1 MLWKL
6 NHNWLA
12 TVFVHFLFIYFTGEN
27 ANKETSTNP
36 QRMLGLT
43 FWKKLKSRV
52 LRTLQNVY
60 GDGFFKHS

>member
-1 MLWKL
+1 MKSEAFLQL
-6 NHNWLA
+6 FHRLVCNWVVITKSIE

-43 FWKKLKSRV
+43 F
-52 LRTLQNVY
+52 
-60 GDGFFKHS
+60 